1 MIRLKDFD
9 NEEVEE
15 FIQEYGYGN
24 CHLLSQFIAKKYNL
38 DIGVV
43 KLNKSGILIHS
54 FVFLN
59 DQSTFDA
66 HGINNPEEIERNY
79 QKAMRSHD
87 ESNLT
92 IERLPTHE
100 GVDFLSIWA
109 YADDD
114 DLEFMSSEFKRLDK
128 LTSIKE
134 KLESL
139 IYNL

>member
-9 NEEVEE
+9 DEEVEE

-38 DIGVV
+38 DIGIVR
-43 KLNKSGILIHS
+43 LSNSGILIHS
-54 FVFLN
+54 FIFIN
-59 DQSTFDA
+59 DEYTFDA
-66 HGINNPEEIERNY
+66 HGINNLEEIRRNY
-79 QKAMRSHD
+79 KKVVKSYN

-114 DLEFMSSEFKRLDK
+114 DLEFTSLEFKRLDK
-128 LTSIKE
+128 LTSIKN
-134 KLESL
+134 KLESE
-139 IYNL
+139 IYI